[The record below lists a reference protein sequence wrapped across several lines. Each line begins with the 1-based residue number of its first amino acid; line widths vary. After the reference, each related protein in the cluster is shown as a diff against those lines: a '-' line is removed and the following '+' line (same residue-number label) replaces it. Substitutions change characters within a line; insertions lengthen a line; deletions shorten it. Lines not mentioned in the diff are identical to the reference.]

1 MASRIQC
8 RAGAGRFVTEGSVFI
23 TERGGK
29 KMDTPVA
36 TIEQS
41 WNRDSRFRGVTR
53 PYQAADVHR
62 LRGSITIEHTL
73 ARLGAE
79 RLWKLLESEEYVPA
93 LGALTGNQA
102 IQQVQAGLQAI
113 YVSGWQCAGD
123 ANGAGQMY
131 PDQS

>member
-1 MASRIQC
+1 MDAEAANALEVAAI
-8 RAGAGRFVTEGSVFI
+8 
-23 TERGGK
+23 K
-29 KMDTPVA
+29 K
-36 TIEQS
+36 S
-41 WNRDSRFRGVTR
+41 WGTSRFQGLTR
-53 PYQAADVHR
+53 PYTAADVYR

-73 ARLGAE
+73 ARRGAE
-79 RLWKLLESEEYVPA
+79 RLWELLSTEDYVAA

-131 PDQS
+131 PDQSLY